1 MLVVWVFFIAALYK
15 MITHY
20 VACTCRSLGTTSF
33 DYNDQNPAGVL
44 LPCANQ
50 DFCCLNLAGITKFK
64 YKRKNERDSGR
75 SSKMT
80 PLCKWPNS
88 KYSNFIRRGSCDRN
102 ITLTVNL
109 YEDALPRGKLTNSQ
123 LIEMFVLL
131 KVLNQFCF
139 FL

>member
-1 MLVVWVFFIAALYK
+1 M
-15 MITHY
+15 
-20 VACTCRSLGTTSF
+20 
-33 DYNDQNPAGVL
+33 
-44 LPCANQ
+44 
-50 DFCCLNLAGITKFK
+50 NLAGITKFK

-75 SSKMT
+75 NNKMT

-88 KYSNFIRRGSCDRN
+88 KYSNFTRRGSCDRN

-131 KVLNQFCF
+131 KVLNQLSSVSF
-139 FL
+139 FELPFGVFGFHIFHDNNESSLAMVTSSA

>member
-1 MLVVWVFFIAALYK
+1 
-15 MITHY
+15 
-20 VACTCRSLGTTSF
+20 
-33 DYNDQNPAGVL
+33 
-44 LPCANQ
+44 
-50 DFCCLNLAGITKFK
+50 
-64 YKRKNERDSGR
+64 
-75 SSKMT
+75 MT

-131 KVLNQFCF
+131 KVLNQLSSVSF
-139 FL
+139 FELPFGVFGFHIFHDNNESSLAMVTSSE